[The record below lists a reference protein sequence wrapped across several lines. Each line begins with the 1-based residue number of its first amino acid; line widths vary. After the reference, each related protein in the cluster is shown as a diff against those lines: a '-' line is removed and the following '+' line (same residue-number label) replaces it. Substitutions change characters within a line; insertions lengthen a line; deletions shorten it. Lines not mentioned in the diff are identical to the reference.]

1 MAFGPID
8 LIVLEFKSKN
18 FDSEIVAS
26 IADLVSVEI
35 IRILDLVIVQK
46 DAGSEV
52 TVWEIQELSPSDL
65 QILEPLRAEI
75 SGMITADDIQMIGKR
90 LKDNTAAAMM
100 LFENL
105 WAIKLRQDIVD
116 SGGRMV
122 MHERIPKEI
131 VADAI
136 KDLAEYD

>member
-26 IADLVSVEI
+26 IADLVSGEI